1 MLRSVTIKTVLGML
15 LFFSIA
21 QAQTGALNGRVLDA
35 EDQLPLAGANVS
47 IPTLTIGATTGGNGE
62 FQILNIPEG
71 TYDVVVD
78 YLGYQTSS
86 RPLEISADLT
96 TNARFELSSG
106 IVDGEEVVVLGERL
120 KGQAK
125 ALNVQRS
132 NTNISNIVSSDQ
144 VGKFADS
151 NIGDALKRVPAITV
165 NYDQGEARFANIRGT
180 EPRLNS
186 IMING
191 ERLPS
196 AEGEIRAV
204 QLDLI
209 PAEVIQS
216 IEVFKAVTPDME
228 ADAIGG
234 AVNLITR
241 QAPIQRRISGTL
253 GSGYNV
259 LREEPLASAAGI
271 LANRYGD
278 RNQFGVVL
286 SGSYN
291 DNRFGSDNTEGE
303 WDEDDG
309 EIFVDEWDVRRYD
322 LRRLR
327 RSASL
332 SMDYQLN
339 PRNTFYA
346 KGIFN
351 IRKDWENRFRYRVG
365 LDSIRPD
372 GAYIMEIRRQT
383 KGGIDT
389 DEIDNKRLE
398 DQRTY
403 NMSFSGDHIIG
414 KDIKLNWLGAYSK
427 ASEERPNERYI
438 SWRNRDVPFIWDF
451 SDLEAPLFS
460 AANASDVEPGEFSL
474 REITEENQYTDE
486 QDFTVRMDVEVPGIS
501 TGANKNSMKFGL
513 RHKSKDKRREN
524 NFFEFEPVGDRF
536 DDFSQVV
543 FSDQTDEG
551 FEPGA
556 YEIGDFTTPELLG
569 SLDLDDPNQFEKTD
583 LPEEYAAA
591 NYSAEEDIT
600 AAYAMIN
607 QNIGSKLLLIGGVR
621 VEATDIKYRGFE
633 YDENTEAVT
642 ATDGNDQYINVL
654 PGFHARYELTDRTI
668 LRGAWTNTLARPN
681 YYQLVPYRAV
691 AEDFEELEAGNPE
704 LDPTTSMNFDFMAE
718 HYFAS
723 VGLISAG
730 VFYKDIDDFIF
741 TNVTE
746 DYVDPVTGNTFDEFF
761 QPLNG
766 ASASLLGFE
775 FAFQR
780 QLGFL
785 PGILGNL
792 GLYSNYTYTT
802 SEADNPEF
810 RAEADSDE
818 KIDLPGTAPHTLN
831 LALNYNGKRLL
842 LGASFNYTSDYLDPD
857 ALDLTP
863 GLERFYDEV
872 TYLDVNGS
880 FKFSEQLRLFVEA
893 NNLLNQP
900 LRYYAGDPSRTY
912 QAEYYQ
918 TKFNVGLKFDM

>member
-1 MLRSVTIKTVLGML
+1 MKSVTLKIVLGLMV
-15 LFFSIA
+15 LFTIA
-21 QAQTGALNGRVLDA
+21 QAQNGSLKGRVLDND
-35 EDQLPLAGANVS
+35 DQLPLAGANVS
-47 IPTLTIGATTGGNGE
+47 IPALEIGAVTGGNGE
-62 FQILNIPEG
+62 FRILDIPEG
-71 TYDVVVD
+71 TYEVVVD
-78 YLGYQTSS
+78 YLGYQSNTQSV
-86 RPLEISADLT
+86 EISADRT
-96 TNARFELSSG
+96 TNTYFELSSG

-144 VGKFADS
+144 VGKFPDS

-186 IMING
+186 VMING

-209 PAEVIQS
+209 PSEVIQS

-259 LREEPLASAAGI
+259 LREEPLASAAAV

-309 EIFVDEWDVRRYD
+309 DIIVDEWDVRRYD

-372 GAYIMEIRRQT
+372 GAYVMEIRRQT
-383 KGGIDT
+383 KGGIGN
-389 DEIDNKRLE
+389 DEIDNQRLE

-403 NMSFSGDHIIG
+403 NMSFSGDHIFG
-414 KDIKLNWLGAYSK
+414 KDIKVNWLGAYSK

-438 SWRNRDVPFIWDF
+438 SWENEGVPFIWDF
-451 SDLEAPLFS
+451 SDLEAPLFRPVNAAD
-460 AANASDVEPGEFSL
+460 AANSQLSL

-486 QDFTVRMDVEVPGIS
+486 QDFTLRMDIEVPGI
-501 TGANKNSMKFGL
+501 TEGANKNSLKFGL
-513 RHKSKDKRREN
+513 RYKSKDKRRDN
-524 NFFEFEPVGDRF
+524 NFFEFEPIGNRF
-536 DDFSQVV
+536 DDFSSVG
-543 FSDQTDEG
+543 FSDQTDANYEAG
-551 FEPGA
+551 D
-556 YEIGDFTTPELLG
+556 YEIGNFTTPEVLG
-569 SLDLDDPNQFEKTD
+569 SLDLDDPTQFEKKD

-591 NYSAEEDIT
+591 NYNAEEDIT
-600 AAYAMIN
+600 AAYVMLN

-621 VEATDIKYRGFE
+621 VEATDIRYLGFE

-642 ATDGNDQYINVL
+642 GTSGKDQYANIL
-654 PGFHARYELTDRTI
+654 PGFHARYALSDRTI

-681 YYQLVPYRAV
+681 YYQLVPFRAV

-718 HYFAS
+718 HYFSS

-730 VFYKDIDDFIF
+730 VFYKDISDFIF

-746 DYVDPVTGNTFDEFF
+746 DYVDPLTGNTFDEFL

-780 QLGFL
+780 QLSFL
-785 PGILGNL
+785 PGVLGNL

-810 RAEADSDE
+810 RAEAGTDE

-831 LALNYNGKRLL
+831 LALNYNGERLL

-857 ALDLTP
+857 GLDLTP
-863 GLERFYDEV
+863 GLERYYDEV

-880 FKFSEQLRLFVEA
+880 FKFNNQLRLFVEG

-900 LRYYAGDPSRTY
+900 LRYYAGDPARTY
-912 QAEYYQ
+912 QAEFYQ
-918 TKFNVGLKFDM
+918 ARFNLGLKYDM